1 MINKIRTFIQKI
13 VTPQMGLVVLSIY
26 YFTLLLDMTTL
37 SYSFAKAATLCKL
50 LRYVCYVYFLF
61 VICRKLRTLD
71 LKNYINKIKNFDKK
85 QYFVAGAVL
94 LALFSIVMNL
104 LLTKNK
110 AWVFLLFTL
119 IYASCFDFE
128 DVLNTIFSAQFISL
142 ILITTLS
149 SFGLMHDYVN
159 MRADGT
165 MRHSLGFGYPT
176 YVSQFVL
183 FMILYYSYK
192 KNFKISPE
200 KLGLYQLLIVFS
212 YFLTDSRT
220 EMLISECIL
229 IGIFMNSVG
238 ILDKFKNVVE
248 FFKKAYAT
256 CFPLFPIGSYIL
268 VMLYGFIFNTMNV
281 NGIIFKIAQKFNHIF
296 SNRLYQTFYDF
307 KRYGLSL
314 FGSNIDL
321 VGYFLTK
328 ENEGTIIRSNFID
341 NEYMRILFESGWIFF
356 IAFFAIISIVIWH
369 LYKTK
374 KDGLL
379 FISFVITTSSLIN
392 PRLFTITV
400 SVISFMII
408 PVLNDLLFNQGGH
421 YKIKSISNKD
431 HSRTQ

>member
-1 MINKIRTFIQKI
+1 MINKVKTFIQKL
-13 VTPQMGLVVLSIY
+13 TTTQMGLVVLAIY
-26 YFTLLLDMTTL
+26 YFTLFLDITTL
-37 SYSFAKAATLCKL
+37 SYSFSKAATLCKL

-61 VICRKLRTLD
+61 VIYKKLRTLD
-71 LKNYINKIKNFDKK
+71 LKSYINKIKNFDKK
-85 QYFVAGAVL
+85 QYFVAGVVI

-176 YVSQFVL
+176 YLSQFLL
-183 FMILYYSYK
+183 FMILYCSYK

-281 NGIIFKIAQKFNHIF
+281 NSIIFKIAQKFNHVF

-341 NEYMRILFESGWIFF
+341 NEYMRILFENGWIFF

-421 YKIKSISNKD
+421 LD
-431 HSRTQ
+431 E

>member
-1 MINKIRTFIQKI
+1 MINKVKTFIQKL
-13 VTPQMGLVVLSIY
+13 TTTQMGLVVLAIY
-26 YFTLLLDMTTL
+26 YFTLFLDITTL
-37 SYSFAKAATLCKL
+37 SYSFSKAATLCKL
-50 LRYVCYVYFLF
+50 VRYVCYVYFLF
-61 VICRKLRTLD
+61 VIYKKLRTLD
-71 LKNYINKIKNFDKK
+71 LKSYINKIKNFDKK
-85 QYFVAGAVL
+85 QYFVVGVVI

-176 YVSQFVL
+176 YLSQFLL

-281 NGIIFKIAQKFNHIF
+281 NSIIFKIAQKFNHIF

-341 NEYMRILFESGWIFF
+341 NEYMRILFENGWIFF

-421 YKIKSISNKD
+421 INE
-431 HSRTQ
+431 

>member
-1 MINKIRTFIQKI
+1 MINKVKTFIQKL
-13 VTPQMGLVVLSIY
+13 TTTQMGLVVLAIY
-26 YFTLLLDMTTL
+26 YFTLFLDITTL
-37 SYSFAKAATLCKL
+37 SFSFSKAATLCKL

-61 VICRKLRTLD
+61 VICSKLRTLD
-71 LKNYINKIKNFDKK
+71 LKSYINKIKNFDKK
-85 QYFVAGAVL
+85 QYFVAGVVL

-176 YVSQFVL
+176 YLSQFVL

-281 NGIIFKIAQKFNHIF
+281 NGIIFKIAQKFNHVF

-341 NEYMRILFESGWIFF
+341 NEYMRILFENGWIFF

-369 LYKTK
+369 LYRTK

-379 FISFVITTSSLIN
+379 FVSFVITTSSLIN

-408 PVLNDLLFNQGGH
+408 PVLHDLLFNQGGH
-421 YKIKSISNKD
+421 LD
-431 HSRTQ
+431 E

>member
-1 MINKIRTFIQKI
+1 MINKVKTFIQKL
-13 VTPQMGLVVLSIY
+13 TTTQMGLVVLAIY
-26 YFTLLLDMTTL
+26 YFTLFLDITAL
-37 SYSFAKAATLCKL
+37 SYSFSKAATLCKL

-61 VICRKLRTLD
+61 VIYKKLRTLD
-71 LKNYINKIKNFDKK
+71 LKSYINKIKNFDKK
-85 QYFVAGAVL
+85 QYFVAGVVI

-176 YVSQFVL
+176 YLSQFLL

-281 NGIIFKIAQKFNHIF
+281 NSIIFKIAQKFNHIF

-341 NEYMRILFESGWIFF
+341 NEYMRILFENGWIFF

-379 FISFVITTSSLIN
+379 FISFVIITSSLIN

-421 YKIKSISNKD
+421 LD
-431 HSRTQ
+431 E

>member
-1 MINKIRTFIQKI
+1 MINKVKTFIQKL
-13 VTPQMGLVVLSIY
+13 TTTQMGLVVLAIY
-26 YFTLLLDMTTL
+26 YFTLFLDITTL
-37 SYSFAKAATLCKL
+37 SYSFFKAATLCKL

-61 VICRKLRTLD
+61 VIYKKLRTLD
-71 LKNYINKIKNFDKK
+71 LKSYINKIKNFDKK
-85 QYFVAGAVL
+85 QYFVVGVVI

-128 DVLNTIFSAQFISL
+128 DVLNTILSAQFISL

-176 YVSQFVL
+176 YLSQFLL

-281 NGIIFKIAQKFNHIF
+281 NSIIFKIAQKFNHIF

-341 NEYMRILFESGWIFF
+341 NEYMRILFENGWIFF

-421 YKIKSISNKD
+421 LD
-431 HSRTQ
+431 E

>member
-1 MINKIRTFIQKI
+1 MINKVKTFIQKL
-13 VTPQMGLVVLSIY
+13 TTTQMGLVVLAIY
-26 YFTLLLDMTTL
+26 YFTLFLDITTL
-37 SYSFAKAATLCKL
+37 SYSFSKAATLCKL

-61 VICRKLRTLD
+61 VIYKKLRTLD
-71 LKNYINKIKNFDKK
+71 LKSYINKIKNFDKK
-85 QYFVAGAVL
+85 QYFVVGVVI

-176 YVSQFVL
+176 YLSQFLL

-256 CFPLFPIGSYIL
+256 CFPLFPIVSYIL

-281 NGIIFKIAQKFNHIF
+281 NSIIFKIAQKFNHIF

-341 NEYMRILFESGWIFF
+341 NEYMRILFENGWIFF

-421 YKIKSISNKD
+421 LNE
-431 HSRTQ
+431 

>member
-1 MINKIRTFIQKI
+1 MINKVKTFIQKL
-13 VTPQMGLVVLSIY
+13 TTTQMGLVVLAIY
-26 YFTLLLDMTTL
+26 YFTLFLDITTL
-37 SYSFAKAATLCKL
+37 SFSFSKAATLCKL

-61 VICRKLRTLD
+61 VICKKVKILD
-71 LKNYINKIKNFDKK
+71 LKSYINKIKNFDKK
-85 QYFVAGAVL
+85 QYFVAGVVL
-94 LALFSIVMNL
+94 LVLFSIVMNL

-176 YVSQFVL
+176 YLSQFLL

-281 NGIIFKIAQKFNHIF
+281 NGIIFKIAQKFNHVF

-341 NEYMRILFESGWIFF
+341 NEYMRILFENGWIFF

-408 PVLNDLLFNQGGH
+408 PVLHDLLFNQGGH
-421 YKIKSISNKD
+421 LD
-431 HSRTQ
+431 E

>member
-1 MINKIRTFIQKI
+1 MINKVKTFIQKL
-13 VTPQMGLVVLSIY
+13 TTTQMGLVVLAIY
-26 YFTLLLDMTTL
+26 YFTLFLDITTL
-37 SYSFAKAATLCKL
+37 SFRFSKAATLCKL

-61 VICRKLRTLD
+61 VIYKKLRTLD
-71 LKNYINKIKNFDKK
+71 LKSYINKIKNFDKK
-85 QYFVAGAVL
+85 QYFVAGVVI

-176 YVSQFVL
+176 YLSQFLL

-248 FFKKAYAT
+248 FFKKAYAA

-281 NGIIFKIAQKFNHIF
+281 NSIIFKIAQKFNHVF

-341 NEYMRILFESGWIFF
+341 NEYMRILFENGWIFF

-421 YKIKSISNKD
+421 LNE
-431 HSRTQ
+431 

>member
-1 MINKIRTFIQKI
+1 MINKVKTFIQKL
-13 VTPQMGLVVLSIY
+13 TTTQMGLVVLAIY
-26 YFTLLLDMTTL
+26 YFTLFLDITTL
-37 SYSFAKAATLCKL
+37 SYSFSKAATLCKL

-61 VICRKLRTLD
+61 VIYKKLRTLD
-71 LKNYINKIKNFDKK
+71 LKSYINKIKNFDKK
-85 QYFVAGAVL
+85 QYFVVGVVI

-176 YVSQFVL
+176 YLSQFLL

-268 VMLYGFIFNTMNV
+268 VMLYGFIFSTMNV
-281 NGIIFKIAQKFNHIF
+281 NSIIFKIAQKFNHIF

-341 NEYMRILFESGWIFF
+341 NEYMRILFENGWIFF

-421 YKIKSISNKD
+421 LD
-431 HSRTQ
+431 E

>member
-1 MINKIRTFIQKI
+1 MINKVKTFIQKL
-13 VTPQMGLVVLSIY
+13 TTTQMGLVVLAIY
-26 YFTLLLDMTTL
+26 YFTLFLDITTL
-37 SYSFAKAATLCKL
+37 SFSFSKAATLCKL

-61 VICRKLRTLD
+61 VIYKKLRTLD
-71 LKNYINKIKNFDKK
+71 LKSYINKIKNFDKK
-85 QYFVAGAVL
+85 QYFVVGVVI

-176 YVSQFVL
+176 YLSQFLL

-281 NGIIFKIAQKFNHIF
+281 NSIIFKIAQKFNHIF

-341 NEYMRILFESGWIFF
+341 NEYMRILFENGWIFF

-421 YKIKSISNKD
+421 LNE
-431 HSRTQ
+431 

>member
-1 MINKIRTFIQKI
+1 MINKVKIFIQKL
-13 VTPQMGLVVLSIY
+13 TTTQMGLVVLAIY
-26 YFTLLLDMTTL
+26 YFTLFLDITTL
-37 SYSFAKAATLCKL
+37 SYSFSKAATLCKL

-61 VICRKLRTLD
+61 VIYKKLRTLD
-71 LKNYINKIKNFDKK
+71 LKSYINKIKNFDKK
-85 QYFVAGAVL
+85 QYFVAGVII

-176 YVSQFVL
+176 YLSQFIL

-200 KLGLYQLLIVFS
+200 KLGLYQLLVVFS

-248 FFKKAYAT
+248 FFKKVYAT

-281 NGIIFKIAQKFNHIF
+281 NSIIFKIAQKFNHIF

-341 NEYMRILFESGWIFF
+341 NEYMRILFENGWIFF

-421 YKIKSISNKD
+421 LNE
-431 HSRTQ
+431 

>member
-1 MINKIRTFIQKI
+1 MINKVKTFIQKL
-13 VTPQMGLVVLSIY
+13 TTTQMGLVVLAIY
-26 YFTLLLDMTTL
+26 YFTLFLDITTL
-37 SYSFAKAATLCKL
+37 SFSFSKAATLCKL

-61 VICRKLRTLD
+61 VIYKKLRTLD
-71 LKNYINKIKNFDKK
+71 LKSYINKIKNFDKK
-85 QYFVAGAVL
+85 QYFVAGVVI

-176 YVSQFVL
+176 YLSQFLL

-281 NGIIFKIAQKFNHIF
+281 NGIIFKIAQKFNHVF

-328 ENEGTIIRSNFID
+328 ENEGTVIRSNFID
-341 NEYMRILFESGWIFF
+341 NEYMRILFENGWIFF

-379 FISFVITTSSLIN
+379 FITFVITTSSLIN

-408 PVLNDLLFNQGGH
+408 PVLHDLLFNQGGH
-421 YKIKSISNKD
+421 LD
-431 HSRTQ
+431 E

>member
-1 MINKIRTFIQKI
+1 MINKVKTFIQKLTTI
-13 VTPQMGLVVLSIY
+13 QMGLVVLAIY
-26 YFTLLLDMTTL
+26 YFTLFLDITTL
-37 SYSFAKAATLCKL
+37 SFSFSKAATLCKL

-61 VICRKLRTLD
+61 VICKKVKILD
-71 LKNYINKIKNFDKK
+71 LKSYINKIKNFDKK
-85 QYFVAGAVL
+85 QYFVAGVVL
-94 LALFSIVMNL
+94 LVLFSIVMNL

-176 YVSQFVL
+176 YLSQFLL

-281 NGIIFKIAQKFNHIF
+281 NGIIFKIAQKFNHVF

-341 NEYMRILFESGWIFF
+341 NEYMRILFENGWIFF

-408 PVLNDLLFNQGGH
+408 PVLHDLLFNQGGH
-421 YKIKSISNKD
+421 LD
-431 HSRTQ
+431 E

>member
-1 MINKIRTFIQKI
+1 MINKVKTFIQKL
-13 VTPQMGLVVLSIY
+13 TTTQMGLVVLAIY
-26 YFTLLLDMTTL
+26 YFTLFLDITTL
-37 SYSFAKAATLCKL
+37 SYSFSKAATLCKL

-61 VICRKLRTLD
+61 EIYKKLRTLD
-71 LKNYINKIKNFDKK
+71 LKSYINKIKNFDKK
-85 QYFVAGAVL
+85 QYFVAGVVI

-176 YVSQFVL
+176 YLSQFLL

-281 NGIIFKIAQKFNHIF
+281 NGIIFKIAQKFNHVF

-341 NEYMRILFESGWIFF
+341 NEYMRILFENGWIFF

-408 PVLNDLLFNQGGH
+408 PVLHDLLFNQGGH
-421 YKIKSISNKD
+421 LD
-431 HSRTQ
+431 E

>member
-1 MINKIRTFIQKI
+1 MINKVKTFIQKL
-13 VTPQMGLVVLSIY
+13 TTTQMGLVVLAIY
-26 YFTLLLDMTTL
+26 YFTLFLDITTL
-37 SYSFAKAATLCKL
+37 SYSFSKAATLCKL

-61 VICRKLRTLD
+61 VIYKKLRTLD
-71 LKNYINKIKNFDKK
+71 LKSYINKIKNFDKK
-85 QYFVAGAVL
+85 QYFVVGVVI

-176 YVSQFVL
+176 YLSQFLL

-192 KNFKISPE
+192 KNFKISSE

-281 NGIIFKIAQKFNHIF
+281 NSIIFKIAQKFNHIF

-341 NEYMRILFESGWIFF
+341 NEYMRILFENGWIFF

-421 YKIKSISNKD
+421 LNE
-431 HSRTQ
+431 

>member
-1 MINKIRTFIQKI
+1 MINKVKTFIQKLTTTQI
-13 VTPQMGLVVLSIY
+13 GLVVLAIY
-26 YFTLLLDMTTL
+26 YFTLFLDITTL
-37 SYSFAKAATLCKL
+37 SFSFSKAATLCKL

-61 VICRKLRTLD
+61 VIYKKLRTLD
-71 LKNYINKIKNFDKK
+71 LKSYINKIKNFDKK
-85 QYFVAGAVL
+85 QYFVAGVVI

-176 YVSQFVL
+176 YLSQFLL

-281 NGIIFKIAQKFNHIF
+281 NGIIFKIAQKFNHVF

-341 NEYMRILFESGWIFF
+341 NEYMRILFENGWIFF

-408 PVLNDLLFNQGGH
+408 PVLHDLLFNQGGH
-421 YKIKSISNKD
+421 LD
-431 HSRTQ
+431 E

>member
-1 MINKIRTFIQKI
+1 MINKVKTFIQKL
-13 VTPQMGLVVLSIY
+13 TTTQMGLVVLAIY
-26 YFTLLLDMTTL
+26 YFTLFLDITTL
-37 SYSFAKAATLCKL
+37 SFRFSKAATLCKL

-61 VICRKLRTLD
+61 VIYKKLRTLD
-71 LKNYINKIKNFDKK
+71 LKSYINKIKNFDKK
-85 QYFVAGAVL
+85 QYFVAGVVL

-176 YVSQFVL
+176 YLSQFLL

-248 FFKKAYAT
+248 FFKKAYAA

-268 VMLYGFIFNTMNV
+268 VMLYGLIFNTMNV
-281 NGIIFKIAQKFNHIF
+281 NGIVFKIAQKLNNIF

-341 NEYMRILFESGWIFF
+341 NEYMRILFENGWIFF

-421 YKIKSISNKD
+421 LD
-431 HSRTQ
+431 E

>member
-1 MINKIRTFIQKI
+1 MINKVKTFIQKL
-13 VTPQMGLVVLSIY
+13 TTTQMGLVVLAIY
-26 YFTLLLDMTTL
+26 YFTLFLDITTL
-37 SYSFAKAATLCKL
+37 SYSFSKAATLCKL

-61 VICRKLRTLD
+61 VIYKKLRTLD
-71 LKNYINKIKNFDKK
+71 LKSYINKIKNFDKK
-85 QYFVAGAVL
+85 QYFVVGVVI

-176 YVSQFVL
+176 YLSQFLL

-281 NGIIFKIAQKFNHIF
+281 NSIIFKIAQKFNHIF

-341 NEYMRILFESGWIFF
+341 NEYMRILFENGWIFF
-356 IAFFAIISIVIWH
+356 IAFFAIISIVICH

-379 FISFVITTSSLIN
+379 FVSFVITTSSLIN

-408 PVLNDLLFNQGGH
+408 PVLHDLLFNQGGH
-421 YKIKSISNKD
+421 LD
-431 HSRTQ
+431 E

>member
-1 MINKIRTFIQKI
+1 MINKVKTFIQKL
-13 VTPQMGLVVLSIY
+13 TTTQMGLVVLAIY
-26 YFTLLLDMTTL
+26 YFTLFLDITTL
-37 SYSFAKAATLCKL
+37 SYSFSKAATLCKL

-61 VICRKLRTLD
+61 VIYKKLRTLD
-71 LKNYINKIKNFDKK
+71 LKSYINKIKNFDKK
-85 QYFVAGAVL
+85 QYFVVGVVI

-176 YVSQFVL
+176 YLSQFLL

-281 NGIIFKIAQKFNHIF
+281 NSIIFKIAQKFNHIF

-341 NEYMRILFESGWIFF
+341 NEYMRILFENGWIFF
-356 IAFFAIISIVIWH
+356 IAFFVIISIVIWH

-400 SVISFMII
+400 SIISFMII

-421 YKIKSISNKD
+421 LNE
-431 HSRTQ
+431 

>member
-1 MINKIRTFIQKI
+1 MINKVKTFIQKL
-13 VTPQMGLVVLSIY
+13 TTTQMGLVVLAIY
-26 YFTLLLDMTTL
+26 YFTLFLDITTL
-37 SYSFAKAATLCKL
+37 SYSFSKAATLCKL

-61 VICRKLRTLD
+61 VIYKKLRTLD
-71 LKNYINKIKNFDKK
+71 LKSYINKIKNFDKK
-85 QYFVAGAVL
+85 QYFVVGVVI

-176 YVSQFVL
+176 YLSQFLL

-229 IGIFMNSVG
+229 IGILMNSVG

-281 NGIIFKIAQKFNHIF
+281 NSIIFKIAQKFNHIF

-341 NEYMRILFESGWIFF
+341 NEYVRILFENGWIFF

-421 YKIKSISNKD
+421 LD
-431 HSRTQ
+431 E

>member
-1 MINKIRTFIQKI
+1 MINKVKTFIQKL
-13 VTPQMGLVVLSIY
+13 TTTQMGLVVLAIY
-26 YFTLLLDMTTL
+26 YFTLFLDITTL
-37 SYSFAKAATLCKL
+37 SYSFSKAATLCKL

-61 VICRKLRTLD
+61 VIYKKLRTLD
-71 LKNYINKIKNFDKK
+71 LKSYINKIKNFDKK
-85 QYFVAGAVL
+85 QYFVVGVVI

-176 YVSQFVL
+176 YLSQFLL

-192 KNFKISPE
+192 KNFKICPE

-281 NGIIFKIAQKFNHIF
+281 NSIIFKIAQKFNHIF

-341 NEYMRILFESGWIFF
+341 NEYMRILFENGWIFF

-374 KDGLL
+374 KDRLL

-421 YKIKSISNKD
+421 LD
-431 HSRTQ
+431 E

>member
-1 MINKIRTFIQKI
+1 MINKVKTFIQKL
-13 VTPQMGLVVLSIY
+13 TTTQMGLVVLAIY
-26 YFTLLLDMTTL
+26 YFTLFLDITTL
-37 SYSFAKAATLCKL
+37 SFSFSKAATLCKL

-61 VICRKLRTLD
+61 VIYKKLRTLD
-71 LKNYINKIKNFDKK
+71 LKSYINKIKNFDKK
-85 QYFVAGAVL
+85 QYFVAGVVI

-176 YVSQFVL
+176 YLSQFLL

-281 NGIIFKIAQKFNHIF
+281 NGIIFKIAQKFNHVF

-341 NEYMRILFESGWIFF
+341 NEYMRILFANGWIFF

-408 PVLNDLLFNQGGH
+408 PVLHDLLFNQGGH
-421 YKIKSISNKD
+421 LD
-431 HSRTQ
+431 E

>member
-1 MINKIRTFIQKI
+1 MINKVKTFIQKL
-13 VTPQMGLVVLSIY
+13 TTTQMGLVVLAIY
-26 YFTLLLDMTTL
+26 YFTLFLDITTL
-37 SYSFAKAATLCKL
+37 SYSFSKAATLCKL
-50 LRYVCYVYFLF
+50 LRYVCYVFFLF
-61 VICRKLRTLD
+61 VIYKKLRTLD
-71 LKNYINKIKNFDKK
+71 LKSYINKIKNFDKK
-85 QYFVAGAVL
+85 QYFVAGVVL

-110 AWVFLLFTL
+110 AWLFLLFTL

-128 DVLNTIFSAQFISL
+128 DVLNTIFSTQFISL

-165 MRHSLGFGYPT
+165 IRHSLGFGYPT
-176 YVSQFVL
+176 YLSQFLL

-281 NGIIFKIAQKFNHIF
+281 NSIIFKIAQKFNHIF

-341 NEYMRILFESGWIFF
+341 NEYMRILFENGWIFF

-421 YKIKSISNKD
+421 LD
-431 HSRTQ
+431 E

>member
-1 MINKIRTFIQKI
+1 MINKVKTFIQKL
-13 VTPQMGLVVLSIY
+13 TTTQMGLVVLAIY
-26 YFTLLLDMTTL
+26 YFTLFLDITTL
-37 SYSFAKAATLCKL
+37 SYSFSKAATLCKL

-61 VICRKLRTLD
+61 AIYKKLRTLD
-71 LKNYINKIKNFDKK
+71 LKSYINKIKNFDKK
-85 QYFVAGAVL
+85 QYFVAGVVI

-176 YVSQFVL
+176 YLSQFLL

-281 NGIIFKIAQKFNHIF
+281 NSIIFKIAQKFNHIF

-341 NEYMRILFESGWIFF
+341 NEYMRILFENGWIFF

-421 YKIKSISNKD
+421 LD
-431 HSRTQ
+431 E

>member
-1 MINKIRTFIQKI
+1 MINKVKTFIQKL
-13 VTPQMGLVVLSIY
+13 TTTQMGLVVLAIY
-26 YFTLLLDMTTL
+26 YFTLFLDITTL
-37 SYSFAKAATLCKL
+37 SFRFSKAATLCKL

-61 VICRKLRTLD
+61 VIYKKLRTLD
-71 LKNYINKIKNFDKK
+71 LKSYINKIKNFDKK
-85 QYFVAGAVL
+85 QYFVAGVVL
-94 LALFSIVMNL
+94 LVLFSIVMNL

-176 YVSQFVL
+176 YLSQFLL

-281 NGIIFKIAQKFNHIF
+281 NGIIFKIAQKFNHVF

-341 NEYMRILFESGWIFF
+341 NEYMRILFENGWIFF

-421 YKIKSISNKD
+421 LNE
-431 HSRTQ
+431 

>member
-1 MINKIRTFIQKI
+1 MINKVKTFIQKL
-13 VTPQMGLVVLSIY
+13 TTTQMGLVVLAIY
-26 YFTLLLDMTTL
+26 YFTLFLDITTL
-37 SYSFAKAATLCKL
+37 SFSFSKAATLCKL

-61 VICRKLRTLD
+61 VIYKKLRTLD
-71 LKNYINKIKNFDKK
+71 LKSYINKIKNFDKK
-85 QYFVAGAVL
+85 QYFVVGVVI

-176 YVSQFVL
+176 YLSQFLL

-256 CFPLFPIGSYIL
+256 CFPLFPMGSYIL

-281 NGIIFKIAQKFNHIF
+281 NSIIFKIAQKFNHIF

-341 NEYMRILFESGWIFF
+341 NEYMRILFENGWIFF

-421 YKIKSISNKD
+421 LD
-431 HSRTQ
+431 E

>member
-1 MINKIRTFIQKI
+1 MINKVKTFIQKL
-13 VTPQMGLVVLSIY
+13 TTTQMGLVVLAIY
-26 YFTLLLDMTTL
+26 YFTLFLDITTL
-37 SYSFAKAATLCKL
+37 SFSFSKAATLCKL

-61 VICRKLRTLD
+61 VICRKLRNLD
-71 LKNYINKIKNFDKK
+71 LKSYINKIKYFDKK
-85 QYFVAGAVL
+85 QYFVAGVVL

-248 FFKKAYAT
+248 FFKKVYAT

-281 NGIIFKIAQKFNHIF
+281 NSIIFKIAQKFNHIF

-321 VGYFLTK
+321 VGYFLSK

-341 NEYMRILFESGWIFF
+341 NEYMRILFENGWIFF

-408 PVLNDLLFNQGGH
+408 PVLHNLLFNQGGH
-421 YKIKSISNKD
+421 LNE
-431 HSRTQ
+431 

>member
-1 MINKIRTFIQKI
+1 MINKVKTFIQKL
-13 VTPQMGLVVLSIY
+13 TTTQMGLVVLAIY
-26 YFTLLLDMTTL
+26 YFTLFLDITTL
-37 SYSFAKAATLCKL
+37 SYSFSKAATLCKL

-61 VICRKLRTLD
+61 VIYKKLRTLD
-71 LKNYINKIKNFDKK
+71 LKSYINKIKNFDKK
-85 QYFVAGAVL
+85 QYFVVGVVI

-176 YVSQFVL
+176 YLSQFLL

-281 NGIIFKIAQKFNHIF
+281 NSIIFKIAQKFNHIF

-341 NEYMRILFESGWIFF
+341 NEYMRILFENGWIFF
-356 IAFFAIISIVIWH
+356 IAFFAIISIAIWH

-421 YKIKSISNKD
+421 LNE
-431 HSRTQ
+431 

>member
-1 MINKIRTFIQKI
+1 MINKVKTFIQKL
-13 VTPQMGLVVLSIY
+13 TTTQMGLVVLAIY
-26 YFTLLLDMTTL
+26 YFTLFLDITTL
-37 SYSFAKAATLCKL
+37 SYSFSKAATLCKL
-50 LRYVCYVYFLF
+50 LRFVCYVYFLF
-61 VICRKLRTLD
+61 VIYKKLRTLD
-71 LKNYINKIKNFDKK
+71 LKSYINKIKNFDKK
-85 QYFVAGAVL
+85 QYFVVGVVI

-176 YVSQFVL
+176 YLSQFLL

-281 NGIIFKIAQKFNHIF
+281 NSIIFKIAQKFNHIF

-341 NEYMRILFESGWIFF
+341 NEYMRILFENGWIFF

-374 KDGLL
+374 KDRLL

-421 YKIKSISNKD
+421 LD
-431 HSRTQ
+431 E

>member
-1 MINKIRTFIQKI
+1 MINKVKTFIQKL
-13 VTPQMGLVVLSIY
+13 TTTQMGLVVLAIY
-26 YFTLLLDMTTL
+26 YFTLFLDITTL
-37 SYSFAKAATLCKL
+37 SYSFSKAATLCKL

-61 VICRKLRTLD
+61 VIYKKLRTLD
-71 LKNYINKIKNFDKK
+71 LKSYLNKIKNFDKK
-85 QYFVAGAVL
+85 QYFVVGVVI

-119 IYASCFDFE
+119 IYASCFYFE

-176 YVSQFVL
+176 YLSQFLL

-281 NGIIFKIAQKFNHIF
+281 NSIIFKIAQKFNHIF

-341 NEYMRILFESGWIFF
+341 NEYMRILFENGWIFF

-421 YKIKSISNKD
+421 LD
-431 HSRTQ
+431 E

>member
-1 MINKIRTFIQKI
+1 MINKVKTFIQKL
-13 VTPQMGLVVLSIY
+13 TTTQMGLVVLAIY
-26 YFTLLLDMTTL
+26 YFTLFLDITTL
-37 SYSFAKAATLCKL
+37 SFRFSKAATLCKL

-61 VICRKLRTLD
+61 VIYKKLRTLD
-71 LKNYINKIKNFDKK
+71 LKSYINKIKNFDKK
-85 QYFVAGAVL
+85 QYFVAGVVI

-176 YVSQFVL
+176 YLSQFLL

-200 KLGLYQLLIVFS
+200 KLGLYQLLIIFS

-248 FFKKAYAT
+248 FFKKAYAA

-281 NGIIFKIAQKFNHIF
+281 NSIIFKIAQKFNHVF

-341 NEYMRILFESGWIFF
+341 NEYMRILFENGWIFF

-421 YKIKSISNKD
+421 LNE
-431 HSRTQ
+431 

>member
-1 MINKIRTFIQKI
+1 MINKVKTFIQKLTTI
-13 VTPQMGLVVLSIY
+13 QMGLVVLAIY
-26 YFTLLLDMTTL
+26 YFTLFLDITTL
-37 SYSFAKAATLCKL
+37 SYSFSKAATLCKL

-61 VICRKLRTLD
+61 VIYKKLRTLD
-71 LKNYINKIKNFDKK
+71 LKSYINKIKNFDKK
-85 QYFVAGAVL
+85 QYFVAGVVI

-176 YVSQFVL
+176 YLSQFLL

-281 NGIIFKIAQKFNHIF
+281 NSIIFKIAQKFNHVF

-341 NEYMRILFESGWIFF
+341 NEYMRILFENGWIFF

-421 YKIKSISNKD
+421 LD
-431 HSRTQ
+431 E

>member
-1 MINKIRTFIQKI
+1 MINKVKTFIQKL
-13 VTPQMGLVVLSIY
+13 TTTQMGLVVLAIY
-26 YFTLLLDMTTL
+26 YFTLFLDITTL
-37 SYSFAKAATLCKL
+37 SFSFSKAATLCKL

-61 VICRKLRTLD
+61 VICRKLITLD
-71 LKNYINKIKNFDKK
+71 LKSYINKIKNFDKK
-85 QYFVAGAVL
+85 QYFVAGVVL

-110 AWVFLLFTL
+110 VWVFLLFTL

-128 DVLNTIFSAQFISL
+128 DVLNIIFSAQFISL

-281 NGIIFKIAQKFNHIF
+281 NSIIFKIAQKFNHIF

-321 VGYFLTK
+321 VGYFLSK

-341 NEYMRILFESGWIFF
+341 NEYMRILFENGWIFF

-408 PVLNDLLFNQGGH
+408 PVLHDLLFNQGGH
-421 YKIKSISNKD
+421 LNE
-431 HSRTQ
+431 

>member
-1 MINKIRTFIQKI
+1 MINKVKTFIQKL
-13 VTPQMGLVVLSIY
+13 TTTQMGLVVLAIY
-26 YFTLLLDMTTL
+26 YFTLFLDITTL
-37 SYSFAKAATLCKL
+37 SYSFSKAATLCKL

-61 VICRKLRTLD
+61 VIYKKLRTLD
-71 LKNYINKIKNFDKK
+71 LKSYINKIKNFDKK
-85 QYFVAGAVL
+85 QYFVAGVVI

-176 YVSQFVL
+176 YLSQFLL

-281 NGIIFKIAQKFNHIF
+281 NSIIFKIAQKFNHIF

-341 NEYMRILFESGWIFF
+341 NEYMRILFENGWIFF

-379 FISFVITTSSLIN
+379 FVSFVITTSSLIN

-421 YKIKSISNKD
+421 LD
-431 HSRTQ
+431 E

>member
-1 MINKIRTFIQKI
+1 MINKVKTFIQKL
-13 VTPQMGLVVLSIY
+13 TTTQMGLVVLAIY
-26 YFTLLLDMTTL
+26 YFTLFLDITTL
-37 SYSFAKAATLCKL
+37 SYSFSKAATLCKL
-50 LRYVCYVYFLF
+50 LRYVCYVYFLL
-61 VICRKLRTLD
+61 VIYKKLRTLD
-71 LKNYINKIKNFDKK
+71 LKSYINKIKNFDKK
-85 QYFVAGAVL
+85 QYFVVGVVI

-176 YVSQFVL
+176 YLSQFLL

-281 NGIIFKIAQKFNHIF
+281 NSIIFKIAQKFNHVF

-341 NEYMRILFESGWIFF
+341 NEYMRILFENGWIFF

-421 YKIKSISNKD
+421 LD
-431 HSRTQ
+431 E

>member
-1 MINKIRTFIQKI
+1 MINKVKTFIQKL
-13 VTPQMGLVVLSIY
+13 TTTQMGLVVLVIY
-26 YFTLLLDMTTL
+26 YFTLFLDITTL
-37 SYSFAKAATLCKL
+37 SYSFSKAATLCKL

-61 VICRKLRTLD
+61 VIYKKLRTLD
-71 LKNYINKIKNFDKK
+71 LKSYINKIKNFDKK
-85 QYFVAGAVL
+85 QYFVVGVVI

-176 YVSQFVL
+176 YLSQFLL

-248 FFKKAYAT
+248 FFKKVYAT

-281 NGIIFKIAQKFNHIF
+281 NSIIFKVAQKFNHIF

-341 NEYMRILFESGWIFF
+341 NEYMRILFENGWIFF

-421 YKIKSISNKD
+421 LD
-431 HSRTQ
+431 E

>member
-1 MINKIRTFIQKI
+1 MINKVKTFIQKL
-13 VTPQMGLVVLSIY
+13 TTTQMGLVVLAIY
-26 YFTLLLDMTTL
+26 YFTLFLDITTL
-37 SYSFAKAATLCKL
+37 SYSFSKAATLCKL

-61 VICRKLRTLD
+61 VIYKKLRTLD
-71 LKNYINKIKNFDKK
+71 LKSYINKIKNFDKK
-85 QYFVAGAVL
+85 QYFVAGVVI

-142 ILITTLS
+142 ILITTFC

-176 YVSQFVL
+176 YLSQFLL

-281 NGIIFKIAQKFNHIF
+281 NGIIFKIAQKFNHVF

-341 NEYMRILFESGWIFF
+341 NEYMRILFENGWIFF

-408 PVLNDLLFNQGGH
+408 PVLHDLLFNQGGH
-421 YKIKSISNKD
+421 LD
-431 HSRTQ
+431 E

>member
-1 MINKIRTFIQKI
+1 MINKVKTFIQKL
-13 VTPQMGLVVLSIY
+13 TTTQMGLVVLAIY
-26 YFTLLLDMTTL
+26 YFTLFLDITTL
-37 SYSFAKAATLCKL
+37 SYSFSKAATLCKL

-61 VICRKLRTLD
+61 VIYKKLRTLD
-71 LKNYINKIKNFDKK
+71 LKSYINKIKNFDKK
-85 QYFVAGAVL
+85 QYFVVGVVI

-176 YVSQFVL
+176 YLSQFLL

-268 VMLYGFIFNTMNV
+268 VMLYGFIFNTINV
-281 NGIIFKIAQKFNHIF
+281 NSIIFKIAQKFNHIF

-341 NEYMRILFESGWIFF
+341 NEYMRILFENGWIFF

-421 YKIKSISNKD
+421 LD
-431 HSRTQ
+431 E